1 MKFLDVTGPSDTLV
15 SSLPSRGAWIEIGP
29 SPLPPGRCWSLP
41 SRGAWIE
48 ITAPVGILLNVTS
61 RSPHGERGL
70 KFVALGLIT
79 IGPRW
84 SLPSRGAWIEI
95 GRVQV
100 MAILVTSS
108 LPSRGA
114 WIEIRRTPPTCL
126 CPASLPSRGAWIE
139 MIISKTTSS
148 GQASRSPHGE
158 RGLKSA
164 PAPRKGESFMSLP
177 SRGAWIEISLLTV
190 WSSGSWNVA
199 PLTGS
204 VD

>member
-114 WIEIRRTPPTCL
+114 WIE
-126 CPASLPSRGAWIE
+126 